1 MLDKRNF
8 YINGKWVKPLKT
20 NDLEVINP
28 SSEEP
33 FAVIS
38 LGSKDDT
45 DSAVKAAKK
54 AFDKWKET
62 SKEERIKL
70 LEKLL
75 TIYKKRSKEMS
86 EAISMEMGSPID
98 YSSSTHTTSGQSHL
112 EDFILRLK
120 EFNFEEHF
128 DSKSNNHISYEPIGV
143 CGLITPWNWP
153 INQIA
158 LKVIPAFAAGCTMVL
173 KPSEIAP
180 ISGMLFAEMI
190 DEAGF
195 PSGVFNLVNGDG
207 AGVGTNISSHP
218 DIDMISF
225 TGSTRA
231 GKLISKNAADT
242 IKRVCLELGGKGGN
256 IVFADSY
263 PNAVR
268 DGIRNVMSNS
278 GQSCDAPTRML
289 VEKSI
294 YEKAIKEAANE
305 ANKIKVDI
313 ASKKGDHIGPVVSKV
328 QYDKIIN
335 LIKSGIDEGATLAT
349 GGPELPNNLNKGYF
363 IKPTIF
369 TNVTNDMEIAK
380 KEIFGP
386 VLSIIPFETEEE
398 AIKITN
404 DTEYGLGNYLQTED
418 KKKAKRVAKKLRSGI
433 VYINGKA
440 ADSGTPFGGY
450 RQSGNGRE
458 GGTWGLEEGGKL
470 RRYAHIGTGN
480 YNPATAR
487 VYTDFGL
494 LTSHRQITR
503 DIADIFNRMTGFAR
517 PPRYRSL
524 LVAPHHMR
532 KHLLKRIR
540 RETKHAKKGEPASM
554 LFKCNALT
562 DPEIIDTLYEASRAG
577 VQIDLLVRGVCCLV
591 PGVPDQSQ
599 TIRVRSVVGRFLEHS
614 RAYWFENGGK
624 HELYIGSADL
634 MQRNLDR
641 RVEVLTPVVDPDI
654 ARTIRTRILDLYL
667 EDCERS
673 RVLQSDGEYVRL
685 RGDEPGLD
693 VQESLL
699 EAKRR

>member
-1 MLDKRNF
+1 MLDKKNF
-8 YINGKWVKPLKT
+8 YINGKWIKPSKPKE
-20 NDLEVINP
+20 LEVINP
-28 SSEEP
+28 SNEEP

-45 DSAVKAAKK
+45 DAAVNAAKK
-54 AFDKWKET
+54 AFFKWKET

-75 TIYKKRSKEMS
+75 SVYKKRFNEMA
-86 EAISMEMGSPID
+86 EAISMEMGAPMDWASD
-98 YSSSTHTTSGQSHL
+98 VQTASGQAHL

-120 EFNFEEHF
+120 NFNFEKQF
-128 DSKSNNHISYEPIGV
+128 DSKSNNHICYEPIGV

-158 LKVIPAFAAGCTMVL
+158 LKVIPAFATGCTMIL

-180 ISGMLFAEMI
+180 LSAMIFAEMI
-190 DEAGF
+190 DQAGF
-195 PSGVFNLVNGDG
+195 PPGVFNLVNGDG
-207 AGVGTNISSHP
+207 AGVGTHLSGHNG
-218 DIDMISF
+218 IDMVSF

-294 YEKAIKEAANE
+294 YERAVKEATDE

-335 LIKSGIDEGATLAT
+335 LIKDGIKEGATLAA
-349 GGPELPNNLNKGYF
+349 GGPDLPNNLNKGYF

-369 TNVTNDMEIAK
+369 TNVTNEMQIAK

-398 AIKITN
+398 AVAITN

-418 KKKAKRVAKKLRSGI
+418 KEKAKRVAKKLRSGC
-433 VYINGKA
+433 VYINGNG
-440 ADSGTPFGGY
+440 ADAGTPFGGY

-458 GGTWGLEEGGKL
+458 GGNWGLEE
-470 RRYAHIGTGN
+470 
-480 YNPATAR
+480 
-487 VYTDFGL
+487 
-494 LTSHRQITR
+494 
-503 DIADIFNRMTGFAR
+503 
-517 PPRYRSL
+517 
-524 LVAPHHMR
+524 
-532 KHLLKRIR
+532 
-540 RETKHAKKGEPASM
+540 
-554 LFKCNALT
+554 
-562 DPEIIDTLYEASRAG
+562 
-577 VQIDLLVRGVCCLV
+577 
-591 PGVPDQSQ
+591 
-599 TIRVRSVVGRFLEHS
+599 
-614 RAYWFENGGK
+614 
-624 HELYIGSADL
+624 
-634 MQRNLDR
+634 
-641 RVEVLTPVVDPDI
+641 
-654 ARTIRTRILDLYL
+654 YL
-667 EDCERS
+667 E
-673 RVLQSDGEYVRL
+673 VKTITGW
-685 RGDEPGLD
+685 
-693 VQESLL
+693 
-699 EAKRR
+699 K